1 MTQPTHRRFGLA
13 IAAALFVADQIFKW
27 IITHPLDL
35 KAVQEI
41 YLLPIFQ
48 FTWTENRGVALGMFT
63 AGSETARWV
72 LTAVTAAIA
81 AFVTHW
87 MWKERRRGD
96 VVGLGLILGGALG
109 NIVDRMRFGYVV
121 DFLDLHFG
129 AFRPFLIFNLA
140 DAAISVGVVILL
152 ARAFLVREPRA
163 ETETDNA

>member
-1 MTQPTHRRFGLA
+1 MVEPTHRRFGLM
-13 IAAALFVADQIFKW
+13 IAAALFVADQVTKF
-27 IITHPLDL
+27 IITGPVNL
-35 KAVQEI
+35 KVVQEI

-63 AGSETARWV
+63 AGSAAGRWSLVV
-72 LTAVTAAIA
+72 LTAAIA
-81 AFVTHW
+81 GFVTHW
-87 MWKERRRGD
+87 LWKERRRGD

-109 NIVDRMRFGYVV
+109 NIVDRVRYGYVV

-129 AFRPFLIFNLA
+129 DFRPFLIFNLA

-152 ARAFLVREPRA
+152 LRAFFVREPRA